1 MEYYELQ
8 ESGLLTFLLEKI
20 DNMELDF
27 HVKIERLIYDALEDK
42 INELPEY
49 VQMRVEDE
57 IFDFS
62 GRLADELENIIK
74 FNS

>member
-8 ESGLLTFLLEKI
+8 ESGLLKVLLEKI
-20 DNMELDF
+20 DNLELDF
-27 HVKIERLIYDALEDK
+27 HVKIERQIWDALESQ
-42 INELPEY
+42 IEELPEDT
-49 VQMRVEDE
+49 QMIIQDE

-74 FNS
+74 YNS

>member
-8 ESGLLTFLLEKI
+8 ESGLLKVLLEKM
-20 DNMELDF
+20 DNMDLDF
-27 HVKIERLIYDALEDK
+27 HVKIERLIWDALESQ
-42 INELPEY
+42 IEELPEDT
-49 VQMRVEDE
+49 QMIIQDE

-74 FNS
+74 YNS

>member
-8 ESGLLTFLLEKI
+8 ESGLLSFLMEKI
-20 DNMELDF
+20 DNMDLDF

-42 INELPEY
+42 INELPEDI
-49 VQMRVEDE
+49 QMSVEDE

-74 FNS
+74 YNS

>member
-1 MEYYELQ
+1 MEFYELQ
-8 ESGLLTFLLEKI
+8 ENGLLTFLLEKI
-20 DNMELDF
+20 DNMDLDF

-42 INELPEY
+42 INELPEDI
-49 VQMRVEDE
+49 QMRVEDE

-74 FNS
+74 YNS